1 MLEEKPEKISQK
13 VDFKNT
19 ENMEEKVMKICRS
32 VEEFQLTNKE
42 LKEMQKIGN
51 KRNNSE
57 KFPKTESLQF
67 KDQATKYLQCG

>member
-1 MLEEKPEKISQK
+1 
-13 VDFKNT
+13 
-19 ENMEEKVMKICRS
+19 MEEKVMKICRS

-51 KRNNSE
+51 ERNNSE

>member
-19 ENMEEKVMKICRS
+19 ENMEEKVTKICRS

-51 KRNNSE
+51 ERNNSE